1 MQKKGKSEEYQYL
14 DDITKQGMSGRKQ
27 QTKRMRCVLTLV
39 FFLITVTV
47 YQVIEES
54 FVL

>member
-1 MQKKGKSEEYQYL
+1 MKRKRRNEEYQYL

-39 FFLITVTV
+39 FFLITVTA
-47 YQVIEES
+47 YHVIEES